1 MAFEDCSATNRLA
14 LLQEF
19 SGIGLWRQDLATG
32 QIEADAYLQRLYGYH
47 ADPACPGGV
56 FDAETWRSH
65 IHPQDRAEAEQAFER
80 AVRHHQPWNQIFR
93 IRRPD
98 GGLRY
103 VRSQGRAEL
112 DAEGNAV
119 RLVGIEQNV
128 TERETHQQELE
139 ATRQRL
145 EQAERIGRL
154 GHWVTYPR
162 TGRMVWSP
170 MMYELTGFDPEQPPP
185 DWATLIQRIPETD
198 RFQIAEYQFEA
209 DPSLESSQG
218 EYRILHPD
226 GRTLWVREAA
236 CQWRD
241 EHGSW
246 IVQTIVQDITEY
258 RQVLDRV
265 EERRQQLEA
274 ILQAET
280 SVSLIQTDLH
290 GTICE
295 ASRSAELLF
304 GYPRE
309 ALIGRDVRT
318 LHEPED
324 RAEVAE
330 GIEWLRRTRQEYTRE
345 YELIRSDG
353 ERFRARVSVAPVLN
367 AQGEL
372 IGRLGACMDL
382 SQQSAEQHRLRLA
395 QEAAGFGVW
404 EWDLQ
409 ANSVTLDAVC
419 CRMFGLDPTQQAP
432 LSYEQWR
439 SSVHPDDLAP
449 IEATLESRL
458 AKGSTFTYELRYR
471 CADGDWLWVQARGQ
485 TLRRAADGTPA
496 LIAGTY
502 VEVQQLKETEFALR
516 RREQELAEAKRIG
529 QLGHWSYNLRTR
541 ALAWSEEVYEF
552 FGLDPSEHSM
562 TFRHAMSMVAPEDRP
577 ALDAAIGQLLLN
589 GEPYSIEIRI
599 QRPDGQERS
608 LHARGHAELSP
619 TGRPEILRGTAQ
631 DVTEDRELRRSLAQA
646 NETKDAFLRA
656 VSHDLRT
663 PLNALMG
670 FLELLNDPDLSE
682 RQRAEYMKHCRQGA
696 ERLLRLID
704 TLLDLTR
711 LQAGQLELR
720 PETFSLPDLIDGQ
733 CTMLEATAREQG
745 LSLTRRI
752 GTSVPQWVEGDA
764 TRLGQVL
771 SNLLGNAVKYTPSG
785 SVHLEVSSDETD
797 GRIRFAV
804 QDTGP
809 GLSREQQEQ
818 IFQAFHRGD
827 YQGPRT
833 GHGLGLAIV
842 RELVQRLDGSL
853 SLEST
858 PGQGSTFAF
867 TIPLPA
873 AEQPSPPADDSQE
886 SAMPPPAEEP
896 ETPVHALVA
905 DDEPTN
911 ALLARAMLEQ
921 LGCSVVTAPSGNA
934 ALEAYRNDAF
944 DLLLLDL
951 HMPELDG
958 IQVAQAVRAIEQEQ
972 GLHRMAIALC
982 TAYAREDAEGMAPSA
997 IFDAYLGKPVSR
1009 RDLRNLVRWI
1019 TRSQS

>member
-1 MAFEDCSATNRLA
+1 MT
-14 LLQEF
+14 
-19 SGIGLWRQDLATG
+19 TG
-32 QIEADAYLQRLYGYH
+32 QIEADAYLQRLYGYQS
-47 ADPACPGGV
+47 DPACPGGV

-65 IHPQDRAEAEQAFER
+65 IHPQDRAEAEEAIEQ

-93 IRRPD
+93 IRRLD
-98 GGLRY
+98 GGRRY
-103 VRSQGRAEL
+103 VRSQGRIEL

-119 RLVGIEQNV
+119 RLVGTEQDV

-185 DWATLIQRIPETD
+185 NWTTLIQRIPETD

-236 CQWRD
+236 CQWQD
-241 EHGSW
+241 EYGTW

-318 LHEPED
+318 LHEPAD

-404 EWDLQ
+404 EWDTR
-409 ANSVTLDAVC
+409 ADAVTLDATC
-419 CRMFGLDPTQQAP
+419 CRMFGLDPMQQAP

-439 SSVHPDDLAP
+439 SSVHPDDIAP
-449 IEATLESRL
+449 IEATLERQL
-458 AKGSTFTYELRYR
+458 TRGHTFTYEFRYR

-529 QLGHWSYNLRTR
+529 RLGHWSYDTRTG
-541 ALAWSEEVYEF
+541 AVEWSEEMYEL
-552 FGLDPSEHSM
+552 FGAGPPDHGM
-562 TFRHAMSMVAPEDRP
+562 TFERYRAMIHPKDRP
-577 ALDAAIGQLLLN
+577 QVEAAIEQSLYAGT
-589 GEPYSIEIRI
+589 PYVIEHRVLC
-599 QRPDGQERS
+599 PDGQERT
-608 LHARGHAELSP
+608 LYARGYTEFDAEGHP
-619 TGRPEILRGTAQ
+619 RILRGTAQ

-670 FLELLNDPDLSE
+670 FLELLDEPDLPE

-720 PETFSLPDLIDGQ
+720 PEVFSLPDLIDGQ

-752 GTSVPQWVEGDA
+752 GTSVPEWVEGDA

-842 RELVQRLDGSL
+842 RELVQCLDGSL

-858 PGQGSTFAF
+858 PGQGSTFSF
-867 TIPLPA
+867 TIALPA
-873 AEQPSPPADDSQE
+873 AERPAAPE
-886 SAMPPPAEEP
+886 GNRGKPA
-896 ETPVHALVA
+896 TPAPAKSTEHAPRVLVA

-921 LGCSVVTAPSGNA
+921 LGCSVATAPSGNA
-934 ALEAYRNDAF
+934 ALKAWDQETF

-951 HMPELDG
+951 HMPDLDG
-958 IQVAQAVRAIEQEQ
+958 TEVAQAVRADEQQ
-972 GLHRMAIALC
+972 RGLPPATIALC
-982 TAYAREDAEGMAPSA
+982 TAYAREDAERMARG
-997 IFDAYLGKPVSR
+997 ITLDAYLNKPVTR
-1009 RDLRNLVRWI
+1009 QELAGLVRRI
-1019 TRSQS
+1019 AGLAEDRATGRSSPCSR